1 MTVTT
6 TGSAVN
12 GRRYDVI
19 VVGSGWAGSLVARHL
34 GKQGWQVLVLEAGN
48 GGTETW
54 AGYQD
59 SVDTFSSAVIK
70 VPNAAYRPNAAAP
83 FPDVLDL
90 RPVAEPPGYAAT
102 GHFVQTGPLPYGTD
116 YVRALG
122 GAAMHWLGA
131 VPRMHPEDY
140 ATRDHYRYGRNWP
153 ITAAELE
160 RHVREA
166 ELLIGSA
173 GDADDQWRLG
183 VVPDRD
189 YEYPMEEIPWSHQDW
204 MFQDR
209 LDGGTVRDAVAGVD
223 YTLEVYGLPQ
233 GRNSTP
239 NPLFAGGRGYRP
251 RGAVG
256 LPNFGERCVGNSSCT
271 PICPV
276 QAKSSP
282 LRLQQDFTDS
292 VHLATRCVVSR
303 VLPGRGD
310 SVRGVEFRE
319 YGDPATP
326 VSTPYT
332 AEADI
337 VVLAAHA
344 IENAV
349 LLLASNMANSSG
361 YVGCHLMDHPTML
374 AWARMP
380 QGEPVGPFRGPG
392 HTTGLECFRFG
403 EGRGRRAPFRIEIGN
418 WGWGWATGAPFS
430 NVGAMLGLGG
440 DDKGE
445 IKAEGVFGPELR
457 HRLGDEINRQVQL
470 QIAVEQHADPANRVT
485 IDPSRYRDGVGN
497 PKPILHYDLDERV
510 RDGVFAARKVS
521 QLIFAALG
529 VEKDFTDHGPHNGI
543 APLGHFQH
551 QAEPGGEV
559 LDLAYHGAGH
569 GAGTHIMG
577 SQPSSSVVDSHQ
589 RTHDHPN
596 LFAVGCGS
604 MPSIGTSN
612 PTLTMAALALRSA
625 EKIHRD
631 LAELHQPV
639 TLATEGTR

>member
-6 TGSAVN
+6 TGPAVS

-19 VVGSGWAGSLVARHL
+19 IVGSGWAGSLVARHL

-48 GGTETW
+48 GGTDTW

-59 SVDTFSSAVIK
+59 TVDTFSGAVIK
-70 VPNAAYRPNAAAP
+70 VPNAAYRRNAAAP

-90 RPVAEPPGYAAT
+90 RPTADPPGYTAT

-116 YVRALG
+116 YIRALG

-140 ATRDHYRYGRNWP
+140 ATRDRYRYGRNWP
-153 ITAAELE
+153 VSAAELE
-160 RHVREA
+160 RHVRDA

-173 GDADDQWRLG
+173 GDATAQWGLG
-183 VVPDRD
+183 VVPDAD
-189 YEYPMEEIPWSHQDW
+189 YEYPMQEIPWSHQDW
-204 MFQDR
+204 IFQDR
-209 LDGGTVRDAVAGVD
+209 LDGKTVRDALAGVD
-223 YTLEVYGLPQ
+223 YALKVYGLPQ

-239 NPLFAGGRGYRP
+239 NPLFDGGYRP

-303 VLPGRGD
+303 VLPGRGNT
-310 SVRGVEFRE
+310 VRGVEFRE

-349 LLLASNMANSSG
+349 LLLASEMANSSG

-380 QGEPVGPFRGPG
+380 QGVPVGPFRGPG

-403 EGRGRRAPFRIEIGN
+403 DGRGRRAPFRIEIGN
-418 WGWGWATGAPFS
+418 WGWGWATGAPLS

-440 DDKGE
+440 DAKGE
-445 IKAEGVFGPELR
+445 IKAEGLFGPELR
-457 HRLGDEINRQVQL
+457 NRLGDEINRQVQL

-485 IDPSRYRDGVGN
+485 IDPRRHRDGVGN
-497 PKPILHYDLDERV
+497 PKPILHYDLDKRV

-521 QLIFAALG
+521 QKIFAALG
-529 VEKDFTDHGPHNGI
+529 VEKDFTHHGPGPDGV
-543 APLGHFQH
+543 APVGHFKH

-577 SQPSSSVVDSHQ
+577 SSAGSSVVDSYQ

>member
-19 VVGSGWAGSLVARHL
+19 IVGSGWAGSLVARHL

-48 GGTETW
+48 GGTDTW

-59 SVDTFSSAVIK
+59 TVDTFSGAVIK
-70 VPNAAYRPNAAAP
+70 VPNAAYRRNAAAP

-90 RPVAEPPGYAAT
+90 RPTADPPGYTAT

-116 YVRALG
+116 YIRALG

-140 ATRDHYRYGRNWP
+140 ATRDRYRYGRNWP
-153 ITAAELE
+153 VSAAELE
-160 RHVREA
+160 RHVRDA

-173 GDADDQWRLG
+173 GDATAQWGLG
-183 VVPDRD
+183 VVPDPD
-189 YEYPMEEIPWSHQDW
+189 YEYPMQEIPWSHQDW
-204 MFQDR
+204 IFQDR
-209 LDGGTVRDAVAGVD
+209 LDGKTVRDALAGVD
-223 YTLEVYGLPQ
+223 YALKVYGLPQ

-239 NPLFAGGRGYRP
+239 NPLFDGGYRP

-303 VLPGRGD
+303 VLPGRGNT
-310 SVRGVEFRE
+310 VRGVEFRE

-349 LLLASNMANSSG
+349 LLLASEMANSSG

-380 QGEPVGPFRGPG
+380 QGVPVGPFRGPG

-403 EGRGRRAPFRIEIGN
+403 DGRGRRAPFRIEIGN
-418 WGWGWATGAPFS
+418 WGWGWATGAPLS

-440 DDKGE
+440 DAKGE
-445 IKAEGVFGPELR
+445 IKAEGLFGPELR
-457 HRLGDEINRQVQL
+457 NRLGDEINRQVQL

-485 IDPSRYRDGVGN
+485 IDPRRHRDGVGN
-497 PKPILHYDLDERV
+497 PKPILHYDLDKRV

-521 QLIFAALG
+521 QKIFAALG
-529 VEKDFTDHGPHNGI
+529 VEKDFTHHGPGPDGV
-543 APLGHFQH
+543 APVGHFKH

-577 SQPSSSVVDSHQ
+577 SSAGSSVVDSYQ